1 MRGKLLSIF
10 FGLLVAAT
18 SFSSWGARQSYVEYN
33 NDKLAYFNKNNYG
46 SPQGRKA
53 LGEAYE
59 TMSTVVNSPSATPT
73 EKQQAT
79 MAYEAALR
87 NFETDVRN
95 NKSWYQKNRD
105 AEVASLIKRNQS
117 LAPESSPQVAASKAD
132 SDDNPITSPREPT
145 TSGGTALGAQDTKPN
160 SSSPKPIPNFRSSE
174 EKSMKSYR
182 NLVENADSKNPRCL
196 YSGFAI
202 SKTKDGKCRPIKS
215 VAEARA
221 MGIKLVGIP
230 NQSCGSGRA
239 LCNPL
244 VYGLGP
250 GEKIICVAQ
259 NKEATQSCEKMRSKS
274 GKSLQK
280 ILANSDNF
288 TQLTELDEKVYDAC
302 MERDRSSE
310 KVFSE
315 NLKLRSSDSSK
326 EDFEKTC
333 ERLKNSLEIAGKAGA
348 FKRSGPVQNS
358 VDESGTR

>member
-1 MRGKLLSIF
+1 MRSKLLSIF

-79 MAYEAALR
+79 VAYEAALR

-117 LAPESSPQVAASKAD
+117 LAPESSPQVAAPEAD
-132 SDDNPITSPREPT
+132 SNDNRITSPRQPIGEQETDP
-145 TSGGTALGAQDTKPN
+145 KPI
-160 SSSPKPIPNFRSSE
+160 PKPIPNFRSSE
-174 EKSMKSYR
+174 ERSMKSYQ
-182 NLVENADSKNPRCL
+182 NLIEVADSKNPRCL

-310 KVFSE
+310 KGFSE